1 MLHFKNNSKD
11 LTLGVEMEIQ
21 LIDPITLRP
30 VPVAGDFIAALNN
43 PKITKE
49 MYRSTL
55 EIVSGIADQVQDIAS
70 DLTSS
75 LEEIKTFAAEN
86 NILLASTGTH
96 PTADYNNRILSPSD
110 RYQQLMDKNQW
121 IIKRMAVYGLH
132 VHIGML
138 NADECIR
145 FNNYLIQ
152 FLPHLIALSASSPF
166 WRGNDTGLNASRPTT
181 YEAHPTAGMPILV
194 NNWSQ
199 FLIIYDQLLQTHSI
213 QSMKDV
219 WWDLR
224 PSPGYGTLEIRIC
237 DAPATMLEVES
248 ITAFIHLLA
257 YRCKL
262 DNQIDKVSLHSVP
275 TSWIL
280 RENKWRA
287 IRFGVDAEII
297 KEATLEMISIKDDI
311 HRIFDEMGPFIR
323 ELRYKEYVQCLNDI
337 LEKGNSAVRQR
348 KVLENSGNINDV
360 ILHNIKEFEVGS
372 PIWQ

>member
-30 VPVAGDFIAALNN
+30 VPVAGDFIAALDN

-49 MYRSTL
+49 MFRSTL

-70 DLTSS
+70 DLTLS
-75 LEEIKTFAAEN
+75 LEKIKAFAAEK

-96 PTADYNNRILSPSD
+96 PTADYNNRLLSPSD

-152 FLPHLIALSASSPF
+152 FIPHLIALSASSPF
-166 WRGNDTGLNASRPTT
+166 WKGNDTGLNASRPTT

-194 NNWSQ
+194 KDWPQ
-199 FLIIYDQLLQTHSI
+199 FLILYDQLLQTHSI

-257 YRCKL
+257 YRCKM
-262 DNQIDKVSLHSVP
+262 DKQIDSEKQQILS

-323 ELRYKEYVQCLNDI
+323 ELRYQHYVQCLNDI

-348 KVLENSGNINDV
+348 KVLENSGNINEV
-360 ILHNIKEFEVGS
+360 IHHNIKEFEIGS

>member
-1 MLHFKNNSKD
+1 
-11 LTLGVEMEIQ
+11 
-21 LIDPITLRP
+21 LRP

-75 LEEIKTFAAEN
+75 LEEIKAFAAEN